1 MAAFICRMCGGILEL
16 PDKSRICR
24 CRACG
29 VVQSVPFLDS
39 AEKETACRNA
49 ERLRRSGHYDK
60 AMELLAGLIKL
71 SPTDADLYWAE
82 VLCRYGVEFSSGRPE
97 VRRAL
102 AKSLLSDEDYKTA
115 LKFADS
121 DQRRLMERAA
131 AEIDALRRK
140 SSENALS
147 VNSVNGCDIILVGG
161 NGSLGSRLES
171 KLTAA
176 GYRVFNVDSVPNA
189 GSVPNAENIS
199 VSALEKAGAMI
210 IICGKETDLDNDL
223 IQGFV
228 NSGRAI
234 IPVLDGISGERLPEE
249 LLKFQAA
256 DTSKLGWES
265 DVLNGV
271 APIFKRSS
279 PQAPPSRSANPML
292 RRIYIM
298 LEDND
303 LSGAKRIA
311 DLLIEKEKNNPQ
323 ICAEAYLAKLLCE
336 YGIRSE
342 RELSSLDGRF
352 TGSENYRRAM
362 QLGDEGFRLRIR
374 AIVTKNSYNAT
385 DITIKQRLC
394 P

>member
-16 PDKSRICR
+16 PDRARICR
-24 CRACG
+24 CKACG
-29 VVQSVPFLDS
+29 VIQSVPFLDS

-49 ERLRRSGHYDK
+49 ERLRRDGHYDK
-60 AMELLAGLIKL
+60 AMELLEGLIKL

-102 AKSLLSDEDYKTA
+102 AKSMLSDEDYKTA
-115 LKFADS
+115 LKFAADE
-121 DQRRLMERAA
+121 QRGLMERAA

-140 SSENALS
+140 TSEKALS
-147 VNSVNGCDIILVGG
+147 VNADGCDIIPVCE
-161 NGSLGSRLES
+161 NGALGSRLGS
-171 KLTAA
+171 ILTAA
-176 GYRVFNVDSVPNA
+176 GYRVSNADSVSNA
-189 GSVPNAENIS
+189 DNIS
-199 VSALEKAGAMI
+199 VNELDKAGAMI
-210 IICGKETDLDNDL
+210 IICGIETDLNNDL

-228 NSGRAI
+228 NSGKPI
-234 IPVLDGISGERLPEE
+234 IPVLDGISGDRLPEE
-249 LLKFQAA
+249 LRKFQAA

-265 DVLNGV
+265 DVLSGLNM
-271 APIFKRSS
+271 IFKKIS
-279 PQAPPSRSANPML
+279 PQMPPSRSANPML

-303 LSGAKRIA
+303 LSGAKRVA

-342 RELSSLDGRF
+342 SELSSLRGSF

-374 AIVTKNSYNAT
+374 AIVN
-385 DITIKQRLC
+385 RE
-394 P
+394 

>member
-16 PDKSRICR
+16 PDRARICR
-24 CRACG
+24 CKACG
-29 VVQSVPFLDS
+29 VIQSVPFLDS

-49 ERLRRSGHYDK
+49 ERLRRDGHYDK
-60 AMELLAGLIKL
+60 AMELLEGLIKL

-102 AKSLLSDEDYKTA
+102 AKSMLSDEDYKTA
-115 LKFADS
+115 LKFAADE
-121 DQRRLMERAA
+121 QRGLMERAA
-131 AEIDALRRK
+131 AEIDALRRRT
-140 SSENALS
+140 SEKALS
-147 VNSVNGCDIILVGG
+147 VNADGCGIILVGG
-161 NGSLGSRLES
+161 NGALGSRLGS
-171 KLTAA
+171 ILTAA
-176 GYRVFNVDSVPNA
+176 GYRVSRADGESADPA
-189 GSVPNAENIS
+189 
-199 VSALEKAGAMI
+199 ALETAGAMV
-210 IICGKETDLDNDL
+210 IICGCETDLNNDL

-228 NSGRAI
+228 NSGKPI
-234 IPVLDGISGERLPEE
+234 IPVLDGISGDRLPEE
-249 LLKFQAA
+249 LRKFQAA

-265 DVLNGV
+265 DVLSGLNM
-271 APIFKRSS
+271 IFKKIS
-279 PQAPPSRSANPML
+279 PQTPPSRSANPML

-303 LSGAKRIA
+303 LSGAERIA
-311 DLLIEKEKNNPQ
+311 DRLIEKEKNNPQ

-342 RELSSLDGRF
+342 SELSSLRGSF

-374 AIVTKNSYNAT
+374 AIVN
-385 DITIKQRLC
+385 RE
-394 P
+394 

>member
-24 CRACG
+24 CKACG

-39 AEKETACRNA
+39 EEKETACRNA
-49 ERLRRSGHYDK
+49 ERLRRDGHYDK

-97 VRRAL
+97 VRRGL

-115 LKFADS
+115 LKYADHE
-121 DQRRLMERAA
+121 QRRLMERAA
-131 AEIDALRRK
+131 AEIDSLRRRT
-140 SSENALS
+140 SENALS
-147 VNSVNGCDIILVGG
+147 VNSVNGGCDIILVGG

-176 GYRVFNVDSVPNA
+176 GYRVSNIDSVSNVD
-189 GSVPNAENIS
+189 NIS
-199 VSALEKAGAMI
+199 VNALDKAGAMI
-210 IICGKETDLDNDL
+210 IICGIETDLNNDL

-228 NSGRAI
+228 NSGRPI
-234 IPVLDGISGERLPEE
+234 IPVLDGISGDKLPAE
-249 LLKFQAA
+249 LRKFQAA
-256 DTSKLGWES
+256 DMSKLGWES

-271 APIFKRSS
+271 APIFQKAI
-279 PQAPPSRSANPML
+279 PQTPPSRSANPML

-311 DLLIEKEKNNPQ
+311 DQLIEKEKNNPQ

-342 RELSSLDGRF
+342 SELSSLNGRF

-374 AIVTKNSYNAT
+374 SLVNNE
-385 DITIKQRLC
+385 
-394 P
+394 